1 MAKNKKFSILATDSP
16 KHFRRPVP
24 KVKSHHW
31 LFELFSFF
39 KNLSGLNSSTSGP
52 QSLGSAQVV
61 QYQSDS
67 YCYQLTHN
75 AKWDWD
81 LKHFVKIVST
91 NCSIIRVL
99 NFYLG
104 RSKLFALFLKK
115 SIHFGK
121 RSLISPN
128 FHSRPPNS
136 IFYKSRNLQLEF
148 DTYALSFY
156 RSQNVL
162 WRSKFFEPAQ
172 KFDCI

>member
-81 LKHFVKIVST
+81 LKHFVNCVHKLFNNPCFEFLPGQVKIVCPFSQKI
-91 NCSIIRVL
+91 NP
-99 NFYLG
+99 FW
-104 RSKLFALFLKK
+104 
-115 SIHFGK
+115 K

-136 IFYKSRNLQLEF
+136 RPFNLHPLF
-148 DTYALSFY
+148 
-156 RSQNVL
+156 
-162 WRSKFFEPAQ
+162 
-172 KFDCI
+172 

>member
-31 LFELFSFF
+31 LFELFSCF

-61 QYQSDS
+61 QYQNDS

-75 AKWDWD
+75 AKWD

-91 NCSIIRVL
+91 NWNCSKIPGL

-104 RSKLFALFLKK
+104 RSKLWALFLQKINPF
-115 SIHFGK
+115 SNFSCRFLNPNNFFQFELHTIV
-121 RSLISPN
+121 LI
-128 FHSRPPNS
+128 F
-136 IFYKSRNLQLEF
+136 
-148 DTYALSFY
+148 
-156 RSQNVL
+156 
-162 WRSKFFEPAQ
+162 
-172 KFDCI
+172 